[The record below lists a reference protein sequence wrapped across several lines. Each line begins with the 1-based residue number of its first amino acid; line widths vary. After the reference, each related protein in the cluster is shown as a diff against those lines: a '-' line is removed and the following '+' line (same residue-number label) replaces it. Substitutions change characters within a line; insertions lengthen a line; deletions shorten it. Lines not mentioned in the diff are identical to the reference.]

1 MKPKIV
7 PSFHYK
13 NCINCGI
20 CVQACPVSALEMSH
34 PGKNSKYRNM
44 FPELTDADGCISC
57 KQCVTA
63 CPMECIAMASFYED
77 K

>member
-20 CVQACPVSALEMSH
+20 CVQACPVSALEMSRLA
-34 PGKNSKYRNM
+34 KNSKYRNM